1 MTDEE
6 LKELVAGLAV
16 AQRETDKQLKE
27 LRLAQQETNQQLQ
40 ELACAHAY
48 AHKETDQRLQELACA
63 QKETDLQLKETA
75 QQLKETDKQLSK
87 QLKNL
92 AEQIGGL
99 GNKFGSFTEGW
110 AFPSMVKVLRNQF
123 KMESIATNFQ
133 VKHDDGKIMELDV
146 FAYSNG
152 NLNTACIVEVKSHV
166 REEDIQ
172 QLLRQLTRLREFL
185 PEHANKKLY
194 GILAGVQFPKQ
205 MKEKI
210 WEQGLYLA
218 AIHDEHFTLQVSD
231 NFQPKIF

>member
-1 MTDEE
+1 MTDKE
-6 LKELVAGLAV
+6 LKELVASLAV
-16 AQRETDKQLKE
+16 AQRETDKQ
-27 LRLAQQETNQQLQ
+27 
-40 ELACAHAY
+40 
-48 AHKETDQRLQELACA
+48 LQELACA
-63 QKETDLQLKETA
+63 QKETDLQLKETS

-110 AFPSMVKVLRNQF
+110 AFPSMVKLLRNQF

-133 VKHDDGKIMELDV
+133 VKRGDKLMELDV

-172 QLLRQLTRLREFL
+172 QLLRQLTRLREFV

-194 GILAGVQFPKQ
+194 GILAGVQIPEQ
-205 MKEKI
+205 MKERI
-210 WEQGLYLA
+210 LQHGLYVA
-218 AIHDEHFTLQVSD
+218 AIHDEHFTLQVPD
-231 NFQPKIF
+231 NFQPKVF

>member
-6 LKELVAGLAV
+6 LKELVASLAI
-16 AQRETDKQLKE
+16 AQRETDKQL
-27 LRLAQQETNQQLQ
+27 RLSQQETNQQLQ
-40 ELACAHAY
+40 ELACAQR
-48 AHKETDQRLQELACA
+48 ETDQRLQELACA
-63 QKETDLQLKETA
+63 QKETDLQLKETDLQLKETV

-133 VKHDDGKIMELDV
+133 VKRDDKLMELDV

-172 QLLRQLTRLREFL
+172 QLLRQLTRLREFV

-205 MKEKI
+205 MREKI
-210 WEQGLYLA
+210 WQQGLYLA
-218 AIHDEHFTLQVSD
+218 SIHDEHFTLQLPD
-231 NFQPKIF
+231 NFQPRIF

>member
-6 LKELVAGLAV
+6 LKELVASLAV

-27 LRLAQQETNQQLQ
+27 LRLSQQETNQQLQ

-48 AHKETDQRLQELACA
+48 AQKGIDQQLQELACA
-63 QKETDLQLKETA
+63 QRETDLQLKETDR
-75 QQLKETDKQLSK
+75 QLKETDKQLRK

-110 AFPSMVKVLRNQF
+110 AFPSMVKLLRNQF
-123 KMESIATNFQ
+123 KIESIATNFQ
-133 VKHDDGKIMELDV
+133 VKRDDKLMELDV

-172 QLLRQLTRLREFL
+172 QLLRQLTRLREFV

-218 AIHDEHFTLQVSD
+218 AIHDEHFTLQLPD
-231 NFQPKIF
+231 NFQPRIF

>member
-6 LKELVAGLAV
+6 LKELVASLAV

-27 LRLAQQETNQQLQ
+27 LRFSQQETDKQLQ
-40 ELACAHAY
+40 ELACAQR
-48 AHKETDQRLQELACA
+48 ETWE
-63 QKETDLQLKETA
+63 QLKETS
-75 QQLKETDKQLSK
+75 QQLRETDKQLSK

-110 AFPSMVKVLRNQF
+110 AFPSMVKLLKKQF
-123 KMESIATNFQ
+123 KMESVTTNYQ
-133 VKHDDGKIMELDV
+133 INHDGKIMELDV
-146 FAYSNG
+146 FAHSNG
-152 NLNTACIVEVKSHV
+152 ELNTACIVEVKSHL
-166 REEDIQ
+166 REDHIE

-194 GILAGVQFPKQ
+194 GILAGVQIPEQVKQ
-205 MKEKI
+205 KVLQE
-210 WEQGLYLA
+210 GLYVA
-218 AIHDEHFTLQVSD
+218 AIHDEHFTLQVPD

>member
-6 LKELVAGLAV
+6 LKELVASLAI

-27 LRLAQQETNQQLQ
+27 LRLYQQETNQQLQ

-48 AHKETDQRLQELACA
+48 AQKGIDQQLQELACA
-63 QKETDLQLKETA
+63 QKETDLQLKETS

-110 AFPSMVKVLRNQF
+110 AFPSMVKLLRNQF
-123 KMESIATNFQ
+123 KIESIATNFQ
-133 VKHDDGKIMELDV
+133 VKRDDKLMELDV

-172 QLLRQLTRLREFL
+172 QLLRQLTRLREFV

-205 MKEKI
+205 MREKI
-210 WEQGLYLA
+210 WQQGLYLA
-218 AIHDEHFTLQVSD
+218 SIHDEHFTLQLPD
-231 NFQPKIF
+231 NFQPRIF

>member
-6 LKELVAGLAV
+6 LKELVASLAI

-27 LRLAQQETNQQLQ
+27 LRLSQQETNQQLQ
-40 ELACAHAY
+40 ELAYAHAY
-48 AHKETDQRLQELACA
+48 AQKGIDQQLQELACA
-63 QKETDLQLKETA
+63 QRETDLQLKETDR
-75 QQLKETDKQLSK
+75 QLKETDKQLRK

-110 AFPSMVKVLRNQF
+110 AFPSMVKLLRNRF

-133 VKHDDGKIMELDV
+133 VKRDAKIIELDV

-166 REEDIQ
+166 REDHIE
-172 QLLRQLTRLREFL
+172 QLLRQLTRLREFV
-185 PEHANKKLY
+185 PEHANKQLY
-194 GILAGVQFPKQ
+194 GILAGVQIPEQ
-205 MKEKI
+205 VKERI
-210 WEQGLYLA
+210 LQHGLYVA
-218 AIHDEHFTLQVSD
+218 AIHDEHFTLQVPD
-231 NFQPKIF
+231 NFQPKVF

>member
-6 LKELVAGLAV
+6 LKELVASLAI
-16 AQRETDKQLKE
+16 AQKQTDEQLKE
-27 LRLAQQETNQQLQ
+27 L
-40 ELACAHAY
+40 AC

-63 QKETDLQLKETA
+63 QKETDLQLKETV

-152 NLNTACIVEVKSHV
+152 NLNTACIVEVKSHI

>member
-6 LKELVAGLAV
+6 LKELVASLAI
-16 AQRETDKQLKE
+16 AQKQTDEQLKE
-27 LRLAQQETNQQLQ
+27 LVCAQ
-40 ELACAHAY
+40 
-48 AHKETDQRLQELACA
+48 KETDQRLQELACA

-152 NLNTACIVEVKSHV
+152 NLNTACIVEVKSHI

-218 AIHDEHFTLQVSD
+218 AIHDEHFTLQVPD

>member
-6 LKELVAGLAV
+6 LKELVASLAI
-16 AQRETDKQLKE
+16 AQKQTDEQLKE
-27 LRLAQQETNQQLQ
+27 L
-40 ELACAHAY
+40 AC

-63 QKETDLQLKETA
+63 QKETDLQLKETV

-123 KMESIATNFQ
+123 KIESIATNFQ

-152 NLNTACIVEVKSHV
+152 NLNTACIVEVKSHI

>member
-6 LKELVAGLAV
+6 LKELVASLAI
-16 AQRETDKQLKE
+16 AQKQTDEQLKE
-27 LRLAQQETNQQLQ
+27 LVCAQ
-40 ELACAHAY
+40 
-48 AHKETDQRLQELACA
+48 KETDQRLQELACA

-152 NLNTACIVEVKSHV
+152 NLNTACIVEVKSHI